1 MIHPPGLEGA
11 RFGEAADGDP
21 RHDPSAAAALH
32 AAGAPEGVAFRR
44 QVHGSGVL
52 VVTAPGRHGEADAL
66 VTTTPGVGVGVATA
80 DCVPVV
86 IEGAGF
92 AAVVHAGW
100 RGVVAGV
107 VEATLDRIA
116 SLGLTAEHA
125 AIGPAIG
132 PCCYEV
138 GPEVAER
145 FPGHTAVTTQGAG
158 QHRPTRGRRRHAR
171 EPGGVAERP
180 VHLHRPRA
188 QLVPSRPHRTTPGV
202 GRLDPRRRPVT
213 GVGDGFSAVIDRVA
227 AAADRAG
234 RSPEQVTVV
243 AVSKGQPVEAIRA
256 LYERGHRHFGENRA
270 AELEAKAPQL
280 PDDVVWHFV
289 GTVQRRKLG
298 IIRARAALVH
308 SFDRM
313 ALVAPWGGAGAPPVL
328 VQVNLAAEP
337 QKHGAD
343 RAAVAS
349 VVDAAEE
356 AGIRCQGLMVMPPLA
371 ADPEDSRPWFG
382 ELAELRRRLAADHP
396 SLVELSMGM
405 SDDFEVAVEE
415 GATLIRVGR
424 AIFGERT

>member
-1 MIHPPGLEGA
+1 M
-11 RFGEAADGDP
+11 
-21 RHDPSAAAALH
+21 
-32 AAGAPEGVAFRR
+32 
-44 QVHGSGVL
+44 
-52 VVTAPGRHGEADAL
+52 
-66 VTTTPGVGVGVATA
+66 
-80 DCVPVV
+80 
-86 IEGAGF
+86 
-92 AAVVHAGW
+92 
-100 RGVVAGV
+100 
-107 VEATLDRIA
+107 
-116 SLGLTAEHA
+116 
-125 AIGPAIG
+125 
-132 PCCYEV
+132 
-138 GPEVAER
+138 
-145 FPGHTAVTTQGAG
+145 
-158 QHRPTRGRRRHAR
+158 
-171 EPGGVAERP
+171 
-180 VHLHRPRA
+180 
-188 QLVPSRPHRTTPGV
+188 
-202 GRLDPRRRPVT
+202 T

-227 AAADRAG
+227 VAAERAG
-234 RSPEQVTVV
+234 RSPDQVTVV
-243 AVSKGQPVEAIRA
+243 AVSKGQPVEAVRA

-382 ELAELRRRLAADHP
+382 GLAELRRRLAAEHP

-405 SDDFEVAVEE
+405 SDDFEVAVAE